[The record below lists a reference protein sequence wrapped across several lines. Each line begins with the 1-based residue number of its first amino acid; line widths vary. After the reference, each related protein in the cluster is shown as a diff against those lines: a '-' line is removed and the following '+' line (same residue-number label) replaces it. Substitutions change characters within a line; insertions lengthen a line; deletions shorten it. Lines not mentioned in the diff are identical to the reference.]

1 MTRFQKGDF
10 AYILNGSRNG
20 ATAAQ
25 VALADESVVSVV
37 DPKGRLL
44 AFSQEGAPITD
55 FAFKNGTPVLVEV
68 TEPRA
73 IELATRREFRAMV
86 VRIQQRASEYA
97 SDPTP
102 DNMAALRDLVDT
114 WEQMRP
120 PEFAK
125 PISQVLLE
133 AGLPDPYRPCEESPE
148 PISPTRIENS

>member
-1 MTRFQKGDF
+1 MRFRKGDF
-10 AYILNGSRNG
+10 AYILSGQRNG
-20 ATAAQ
+20 VTPAQ
-25 VALADESVVSVV
+25 IALADERSVSVV

-44 AFSQEGAPITD
+44 SFSQEGVPITD

-73 IELATRREFRAMV
+73 IELVTRREFRAMV

-97 SDPTP
+97 NEPTP
-102 DNMAALRDLVDT
+102 GNMEALRDLINV

-125 PISQVLLE
+125 PISTVLQE
-133 AGLPDPYRPCEESPE
+133 AGLPDPYRPREESPE